1 VTRAE
6 LDPSVL
12 EALKRFDSPT
22 LSNAIETFA
31 IRPRDEGYMSM
42 DIRCMFPELG
52 PMVGYAATATIR
64 ARGPVQGDQTP
75 LYQHVRDV
83 PGPRVVVVQ
92 DLDDPPGCG
101 SLWGEVNATIFG
113 ALGCAGCVTDG
124 CVRDLNEARAMG
136 FQFFARGPGVSH
148 AYVRVENAGQP
159 VTVGGLRVSPADL
172 IHADQHGVLLIPRD
186 VAAEL
191 PAAAE
196 RVISAEQTLL
206 EWVRSS
212 DFDADEL
219 IERRRVRH

>member
-1 VTRAE
+1 VREIDPAVIEE
-6 LDPSVL
+6 LRGFTTPSV
-12 EALKRFDSPT
+12 A
-22 LSNAIETFA
+22 NGIETFDVRA
-31 IRPRDEGYMSM
+31 RDEGYMDASV
-42 DIRCMFPELG
+42 RCMFPELG
-52 PMVGYAATATIR
+52 PLVGYAATATIR
-64 ARGPVQGDQTP
+64 ARGPVEGDQTA

-92 DLDDPPGCG
+92 DLDEPPGSG

-124 CVRDLNEARAMG
+124 CVRDLKEARAMG

-148 AYVRVENAGQP
+148 AYVRVETAGQP
-159 VTVGGLRVSPADL
+159 VTVGGLQISPGDL
-172 IHADQHGVLLIPRD
+172 IHADQHGVLLIPRE

-196 RVISAEQTLL
+196 RVISAEQSLL
-206 EWVRSS
+206 KWVRSS

-219 IERRRVRH
+219 IERRRIMH